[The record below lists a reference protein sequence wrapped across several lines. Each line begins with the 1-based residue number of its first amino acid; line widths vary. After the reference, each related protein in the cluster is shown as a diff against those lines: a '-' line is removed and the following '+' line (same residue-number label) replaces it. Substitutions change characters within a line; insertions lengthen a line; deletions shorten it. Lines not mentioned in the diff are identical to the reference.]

1 MRALVLSKP
10 FELSSMESDVNHALL
25 QIQQKL
31 TETQLKLENLS
42 ADEVNLK
49 GKIQKRK
56 VELDR
61 AEKRLKSLKSVRY
74 LFNKCYKLL

>member
-10 FELSSMESDVNHALL
+10 FELSSLESDVNHALL

-74 LFNKCYKLL
+74 LSNK